1 MPTRNARI
9 AVENLLRLGC
19 YSRFRAVSDMC
30 IRSNCESGGRPTTKV
45 LPDTQYNCVYPI
57 NPVSGFMMYSQQDM
71 VYIAIDDRQGVGFFA
86 VYTSFPYNI
95 GSSLSTIDLYKGKIN
110 DLLKLE
116 WKNTIG
122 RAKRSLKISVLSPQ
136 RGNHAPDW
144 FKLYLLQLVSG
155 TSSYARS
162 GSLL

>member
-1 MPTRNARI
+1 
-9 AVENLLRLGC
+9 
-19 YSRFRAVSDMC
+19 
-30 IRSNCESGGRPTTKV
+30 
-45 LPDTQYNCVYPI
+45 
-57 NPVSGFMMYSQQDM
+57 MMYSQQDM
-71 VYIAIDDRQGVGFFA
+71 LYIAIDDRQGVGFFA
-86 VYTSFPYNI
+86 VYTSFPCNI

-144 FKLYLLQLVSG
+144 FKPYLLQLVSG

>member
-45 LPDTQYNCVYPI
+45 LPDTQYNCVYTI

-86 VYTSFPYNI
+86 VYTSFPHNI
-95 GSSLSTIDLYKGKIN
+95 GSSLSTIDLYKGKTY
-110 DLLKLE
+110 DLLKL
-116 WKNTIG
+116 
-122 RAKRSLKISVLSPQ
+122 Q
-136 RGNHAPDW
+136 
-144 FKLYLLQLVSG
+144 
-155 TSSYARS
+155 
-162 GSLL
+162 

>member
-19 YSRFRAVSDMC
+19 YSRFRAVSDMR

-45 LPDTQYNCVYPI
+45 LPDSQYNCVYPI

-86 VYTSFPYNI
+86 VYTSFPCNI

-116 WKNTIG
+116 WKIQ
-122 RAKRSLKISVLSPQ
+122 SVVQSE
-136 RGNHAPDW
+136 A
-144 FKLYLLQLVSG
+144 
-155 TSSYARS
+155 
-162 GSLL
+162 